1 MQSSWLRD
9 IIDILAVSKYY
20 DSVRALEDITLKIEP
35 GQIYGILGPNGS
47 GKTTLLKLICSIIKP
62 TSGRVSVL
70 GVDTVSN
77 PNAVKSLVGYVPE
90 TPALYESLSVTEQ
103 LEFIAGIR
111 GVQPDEYQKRSDEF
125 LKAFELEDRSSEF
138 IGTLSFGNRQ
148 KVAIISALLHD
159 PQVIIL
165 DEGMN
170 GLDPRSSKILKSLL
184 QAMAAKGKTII
195 FSTHILE
202 IAQVVCSTI
211 SILYRGRI
219 VDSGTYRDLESRY
232 SSGASSLEE
241 VFLKLTGSADLD
253 PTVDALV
260 RSLED

>member
-1 MQSSWLRD
+1 MSTNIE
-9 IIDILAVSKYY
+9 IIGVSKNY
-20 DSVRALEDITLKIEP
+20 DTVRALDGVSLTIAP

-62 TSGRVSVL
+62 SNGSIAVL
-70 GVDTVSN
+70 GHDTVKE
-77 PNAVKSLVGYVPE
+77 PNTVKAIVGYVPE
-90 TPALYESLSVTEQ
+90 TPALYESMSIVEQ

-111 GVQPDEYQKRSDEF
+111 GVEPEEYHKRVDEF
-125 LKAFELEDRSSEF
+125 LKAFELEDRASEF

-159 PQVIIL
+159 PDVIIL

-184 QAMAAKGKTII
+184 QAMAGRGKTII

-202 IAQVVCSTI
+202 IAQIVCTNI
-211 SILYRGRI
+211 SILYKGKI
-219 VDSGTYRDLESRY
+219 IDSGTYRELEKRY
-232 SSGASSLEE
+232 SSGVSSLEE
-241 VFLKLTGSADLD
+241 VFLKLTGSSNLD
-253 PTVDALV
+253 PTVEALV
-260 RSLED
+260 KSLGD